1 MQATEA
7 LTRIIEIA
15 DKSILAIK
23 AQTPEPE
30 LQEHIIGES
39 ETAVAICQAMLNTA
53 LPVTRFRCFV
63 RIESG
68 KAKGREYTLCGV
80 RIEDIVAALYPLT
93 SKKTDVYVLL
103 FEQRATGAD
112 ALDGYQGTTKTFTR
126 SSQSHFANYLESLRK
141 YAELAN

>member
-7 LTRIIEIA
+7 MTRVIAIA
-15 DKSILAIK
+15 DQMTQESSI
-23 AQTPEPE
+23 PE
-30 LQEHIIGES
+30 GS
-39 ETAVAICQAMLNTA
+39 EDAERLEQDKIAVAICQAMLNTA

-93 SKKTDVYVLL
+93 SRKTEVYVLL
-103 FEQRATGAD
+103 FEQRPTGAD
-112 ALDGYQGTTKTFTR
+112 ALDGYQGTTKSFTR
-126 SSQSHFANYLESLRK
+126 ASQSHFENYLESLRK
-141 YAELAN
+141 YAEVAN